1 MEIKIMK
8 KLFLILGL
16 LSAGQLFAFE
26 CKMPDQTAPDCS
38 IAGEDDYPPYGPAL
52 KKRCT
57 GTWW

>member
-1 MEIKIMK
+1 MK
-8 KLFLILGL
+8 KLFLVLGL

-26 CKMPDQTAPDCS
+26 CEMPDQTVPDCS
-38 IAGEDDYPPYGPAL
+38 IAGEDDFPPYGPAL